1 MAGCVCV
8 EDDTCEG
15 LVVLTASG
23 VKVVLGG
30 GNELRGNMAERQ
42 GILLNS
48 FLS

>member
-1 MAGCVCV
+1 VAGCVCV
-8 EDDTCEG
+8 EEDTCEG
-15 LVVLTASG
+15 LVVLTAIE

-30 GNELRGNMAERQ
+30 GNELWGNMAKRQ